1 MNNVNMNKDC
11 KEMNKTLV
19 DNFDIIG
26 MSFLPDKVY
35 DYDTF
40 WSIRIIQRRK
50 ENPNLG
56 KNSKLVRSYQ
66 VQSREELQNL
76 KPHILKHCIDNNA
89 RAYINLNPKSWR
101 QAAYQ
106 ELKAIADIIAEERF
120 GDLPKVL
127 DKTIDSGAKMKLSD
141 SYMKSWVIDV
151 DTKDR
156 EEIDFVKDLIQ
167 GIFQSE
173 KSSIKAEIPTVNGV
187 HIISSPFDC
196 KRFSDDYR
204 LLRPHNETPEVKKD
218 QPTLL
223 FYQDPLTAF

>member
-1 MNNVNMNKDC
+1 MNKI
-11 KEMNKTLV
+11 LV

-26 MSFLPDKVY
+26 TGFLPDTVY
-35 DYDTF
+35 NYDAF
-40 WSIRIIQRRK
+40 WSIRVIQRRK
-50 ENPNLG
+50 ENPDLG

-66 VQSREELQNL
+66 VQSREELHNL

-89 RAYINLNPKSWR
+89 RAYIDLNPKSWK

-127 DKTIDSGAKMKLSD
+127 DKTIDSGAKMKLMN
-141 SYMKSWVIDV
+141 SYMKCWVVDV

-156 EEIDFVKDLIQ
+156 KEIDFIKNLIQ
-167 GIFQSE
+167 GIFQDSR
-173 KSSIKAEIPTVNGV
+173 STIKAELPTVNGV
-187 HIISSPFDC
+187 HIITSPFDC

-204 LLRPHNETPEVKKD
+204 ILRPRDEAPEVKKD
-218 QPTLL
+218 SPTLL
-223 FYQDPLTAF
+223 FYQDPLSAF